1 MKLGSGAGS
10 RPGFQTPHAVPRSQS
25 FPPPWLL
32 LSLSG
37 LWDQP
42 LPTSFFKKCSICT
55 AFPGSKTPLPSSPT
69 WGSGPGPPG
78 PRLGL
83 GPGSSWASPGARAR
97 VLLGLPGARA
107 RHCLWSA
114 LLHSLLRGHLPPRQP
129 HRGCYLLHS
138 LLRGRPPPR
147 QPHRGCYPPLGPH
160 TLLLVICLTFFT
172 ALETVLF
179 SYLQCYYLSTSRM
192 QIPEES
198 RFCLFLTS
206 PKWPKEATHGEC

>member
-83 GPGSSWASPGARAR
+83 GPGSSWAS
-97 VLLGLPGARA
+97 LGLGPGIACG
-107 RHCLWSA
+107 RHC
-114 LLHSLLRGHLPPRQP
+114 
-129 HRGCYLLHS
+129 C
-138 LLRGRPPPR
+138 
-147 QPHRGCYPPLGPH
+147 
-160 TLLLVICLTFFT
+160 TLSC
-172 ALETVLF
+172 
-179 SYLQCYYLSTSRM
+179 
-192 QIPEES
+192 
-198 RFCLFLTS
+198 
-206 PKWPKEATHGEC
+206 EATCLHASPTGDVTCSTLSCEAARLHASPTGDVTHP